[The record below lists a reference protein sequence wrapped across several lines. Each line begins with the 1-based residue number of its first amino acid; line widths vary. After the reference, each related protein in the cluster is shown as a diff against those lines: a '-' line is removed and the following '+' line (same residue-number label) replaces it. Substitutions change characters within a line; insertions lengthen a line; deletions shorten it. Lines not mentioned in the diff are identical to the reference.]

1 MINQARTK
9 RYNKTIFFMIVVYC
23 VVLSFRCW
31 AEDPETTSANTI
43 EPRKLTL
50 TVLKSTVI
58 KTADPVK
65 RVSLAAPEMADVIM
79 LTPQQMYIIG
89 KAPGVTSLILW
100 DETDKITDIFDLEV
114 LPEIDRLKVKLY
126 EMFPQEEN
134 ILVTATHEAI
144 SLSGTASSTSILSQI
159 LALAQ
164 SYAPKDKNGIPQF
177 INLLK
182 VGGVQQV
189 MLEVRVS
196 EMSRS
201 LLRRLGVNF
210 SIISSKGDKFGASMI
225 NNLAP
230 FNFDLT
236 KTPPEFTHTF
246 SSSINLL
253 FRFLSNGRQITSFID
268 ALKENGLLKILAEPT
283 LITLSGKTAHFLAG
297 GEFPVPVPQVGGGG
311 GGTTIT
317 IEWKEFGVGLN
328 FTPTVL
334 SDGRI
339 SMLVAPEVSE
349 LDFSNAV
356 TLQGFVIPAL
366 DVRRV
371 STTIELSDG
380 QSFVIAGLLKDNIR
394 ETSDKYPILGE
405 IPVLGALF
413 RSSQY
418 QKNETELIIIVTPHL
433 VKPVDLTKQTLPT
446 DLFIDPNDFEFYLLG
461 DLAGGGKVPPA
472 HTTSTSSSLLKSKVG
487 GLEGD
492 FGYIKPTATLRLELE
507 QSKNAELEK
516 IRLKQ
521 EQAKHAE
528 LEKIRLEQ
536 EQATDAELEKIRLE
550 QEQATNAELEKI
562 REA

>member
-1 MINQARTK
+1 
-9 RYNKTIFFMIVVYC
+9 
-23 VVLSFRCW
+23 
-31 AEDPETTSANTI
+31 
-43 EPRKLTL
+43 
-50 TVLKSTVI
+50 
-58 KTADPVK
+58 
-65 RVSLAAPEMADVIM
+65 
-79 LTPQQMYIIG
+79 
-89 KAPGVTSLILW
+89 
-100 DETDKITDIFDLEV
+100 
-114 LPEIDRLKVKLY
+114 
-126 EMFPQEEN
+126 
-134 ILVTATHEAI
+134 
-144 SLSGTASSTSILSQI
+144 
-159 LALAQ
+159 
-164 SYAPKDKNGIPQF
+164 
-177 INLLK
+177 
-182 VGGVQQV
+182 
-189 MLEVRVS
+189 
-196 EMSRS
+196 
-201 LLRRLGVNF
+201 
-210 SIISSKGDKFGASMI
+210 
-225 NNLAP
+225 
-230 FNFDLT
+230 
-236 KTPPEFTHTF
+236 
-246 SSSINLL
+246 
-253 FRFLSNGRQITSFID
+253 
-268 ALKENGLLKILAEPT
+268 
-283 LITLSGKTAHFLAG
+283 
-297 GEFPVPVPQVGGGG
+297 
-311 GGTTIT
+311 
-317 IEWKEFGVGLN
+317 
-328 FTPTVL
+328 
-334 SDGRI
+334 
-339 SMLVAPEVSE
+339 MLVAPEVSE

-536 EQATDAELEKIRLE
+536 EQATNAELEKIRLEQEQVKHAELEKIKLEQEKAKHEELEKTRLEQEQATNAELEKIRLEQEQATNAELEKIKLEQEQATDAELEKIKLEQEKAKHEELEKIRLEQEQATDAELEKIRLE